1 MIHKLNVLMS
11 SIGCRDFSSTLIRL
25 SRAIRGIGDPL
36 IAAYARCY
44 LMRVGGERFIGDRSF
59 VLENVKDF
67 LLSYHQVKNSN
78 DQLFI
83 IYLTWF

>member
-1 MIHKLNVLMS
+1 MS
-11 SIGCRDFSSTLIRL
+11 SIVCSDFSSTLIRL

-44 LMRVGGERFIGDRSF
+44 LMRVGGEKFIRDRSF

-67 LLSYHQVKNSN
+67 LFSYHQVRA
-78 DQLFI
+78 D
-83 IYLTWF
+83 